1 MEIQT
6 TRVYIF
12 NNGTRIDLEKIT
24 AIGPLEKNEH
34 SQIFIPVYFTGNNKP
49 INVIL
54 GYSIGETDPEKK
66 AKIQLNY
73 TQFLEA
79 YDKFIFEKTL
89 SKKS

>member
-1 MEIQT
+1 MDVKT

-66 AKIQLNY
+66 QKIQSNY
-73 TQFLEA
+73 AQFLEA
-79 YDKFIFEKTL
+79 YDNFMLQKTL
-89 SKKS
+89 SQKS